1 MTYKE
6 NEVLF
11 EGKSLKVW
19 NDMTDDELR
28 GTLSYKEALK
38 FKDEDKK
45 KRIKQLENELETT
58 DYPEYNKKH
67 RYQSRSRIKEDLFEQ
82 KERNI
87 EVEALESVK
96 KTLKQ
101 TSETLPFGKCY
112 TAEASIIERGW
123 DLLDSRGWLS
133 ADIYFYGGGDS
144 GGIESI
150 TIDSI
155 AGTTELTSWADIQEI
170 NKDLKQL
177 FSNQDKLDG
186 LLLKFT
192 EASYNRLLTP
202 SIQYDD
208 PLCDPVDDKFGWDG
222 NFSRSGSIFWDN
234 RKTKLNCVS
243 EFRDGKYGEYPID
256 DTKSIDEMI
265 PNPDYRKEP
274 VFSYEE
280 SEMVSYTGKIG
291 ECQSLDKR
299 D

>member
-38 FKDEDKK
+38 FNDEDKK
-45 KRIKQLENELETT
+45 KRIEQLENELETT

-67 RYQSRSRIKEDLFEQ
+67 RYQSRSRIKEDLSEQ

-101 TSETLPFGKCY
+101 TNERLPNGKCY
-112 TAEASIIERGW
+112 TTEASIIERGW
-123 DLLDSRGWLS
+123 DLMDSRGWLS
-133 ADIYFYGGGDS
+133 VDIYFYGGNDS
-144 GGIESI
+144 GGVDTI
-150 TIDSI
+150 TYE
-155 AGTTELTSWADIQEI
+155 GKEGKKELYWSDICEI
-170 NKDLKQL
+170 NEDLKRL
-177 FSNQDKLDG
+177 FLNQDKLDG

-208 PLCDPVDDKFGWDG
+208 PLCDPVNDKFGWNG

-234 RKTKLNCVS
+234 RKTKLNCVK
-243 EFRDGKYGEYPID
+243 EFRDGKHGEYPID

-280 SEMVSYTGKIG
+280 SEMVGYTGKIG